1 MKIRNKRL
9 FAVMVVLV
17 QLLCSFQVS
26 VNAADINAVTTAME
40 TVVFEP
46 ELVTNAL
53 LFSRMDFADDTM
65 ASKLDVANYSAVI
78 SEVLQ
83 PTSMGITIPKIDS
96 SRVAPINSKLLR
108 DLKGY
113 ETFYEELVNHGYPKE
128 VIEKMTYSEY
138 EAIEATW
145 PMSEEYIEVFKKI
158 HPGLENEDLENWT
171 IGESEEYTKEENIRE
186 LATRFTDE
194 QLEELNERGIL
205 VEDTRYLFKEYHTA
219 DNILSKSDAAL
230 KNTLEGYYTFN
241 IGMTL
246 GFDVAEQLLSV
257 DSGDVELMS
266 SPTYTIPDSE
276 AATNYEWVDFPKY
289 GGDYFHNDVL
299 TSAYWRNIQAYRT
312 LLTESVL
319 YAITYSPSN
328 TLHCSNMFG
337 TYSKSQRGA
346 HEGIDF
352 ALDRTYR
359 YVRSPVCG
367 FEVQEGRK
375 YHQQAIYDANHT
387 DGPKTYSFYHL
398 SSVEQVD
405 EFYVGT
411 LIGRQGAE
419 GNADGVHVHFEVRS
433 GRTTTLSEA
442 RDDHEITSLS
452 PYRLT
457 EYIGEAAQS

>member
-257 DSGDVELMS
+257 DSG
-266 SPTYTIPDSE
+266 
-276 AATNYEWVDFPKY
+276 
-289 GGDYFHNDVL
+289 
-299 TSAYWRNIQAYRT
+299 T
-312 LLTESVL
+312 L
-319 YAITYSPSN
+319 N
-328 TLHCSNMFG
+328 
-337 TYSKSQRGA
+337 
-346 HEGIDF
+346 
-352 ALDRTYR
+352 
-359 YVRSPVCG
+359 
-367 FEVQEGRK
+367 
-375 YHQQAIYDANHT
+375 
-387 DGPKTYSFYHL
+387 
-398 SSVEQVD
+398 
-405 EFYVGT
+405 
-411 LIGRQGAE
+411 
-419 GNADGVHVHFEVRS
+419 
-433 GRTTTLSEA
+433 
-442 RDDHEITSLS
+442 
-452 PYRLT
+452 
-457 EYIGEAAQS
+457 